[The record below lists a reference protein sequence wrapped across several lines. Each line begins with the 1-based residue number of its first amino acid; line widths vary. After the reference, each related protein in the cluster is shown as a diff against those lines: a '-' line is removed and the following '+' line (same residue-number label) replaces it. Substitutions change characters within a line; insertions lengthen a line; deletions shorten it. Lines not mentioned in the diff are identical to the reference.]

1 MSKDIYYT
9 TQAAAQ
15 ELGVSVRTVYRL
27 IEEGKLK
34 SVKRGKS
41 HFFTESD
48 INKLIEKGW
57 QMKLLK
63 AIYETLKFILCPTC
77 DDEAGVHVC
86 GQGRKCTSKNQNKK
100 EQ

>member
-57 QMKLLK
+57 
-63 AIYETLKFILCPTC
+63 
-77 DDEAGVHVC
+77 
-86 GQGRKCTSKNQNKK
+86 
-100 EQ
+100 